1 MTSFFLMRDIYDST
15 PAPVS
20 FNLPESE
27 PLHLT
32 GMDITFLTVG
42 CVLVLTLSLAAWF
55 LDGTV
60 SLFVAVGG
68 GLVVLESWHT
78 ALLFLQRHEQIDRRS
93 RLVIHMASLV
103 PWLLILGSAALAML
117 GLFWISDHYFS

>member
-1 MTSFFLMRDIYDST
+1 MRDIYDAK

-20 FNLPESE
+20 TNLPESE

-32 GMDITFLTVG
+32 GADITFLTFSCFV
-42 CVLVLTLSLAAWF
+42 VLALSLAAWT

-68 GLVVLESWHT
+68 GLVVFESWHT
-78 ALLFLQRHEQIDRRS
+78 ALLFLQRHEQTDRRA
-93 RLVIHMASLV
+93 RVAIHLAALL
-103 PWLLILGSAALAML
+103 PWLVILGSAALAML
-117 GLFWISDHYFS
+117 GLFWISDRYFS